1 MTNLTKKRWLI
12 LGLCCLINL
21 CIGSVYAWSV
31 FATPLAE
38 LLSGTTGR
46 ALTGGDLAIV
56 YTVANAVGP
65 ITMISGGFFNDRF
78 GPKKVIFLG
87 GLMFGVGMILS
98 GFAKSVPM
106 LLVTYGLLCGLGLG
120 MTYGCTISTG
130 VKFFP
135 DKRGLIG
142 GVATAAYGLSSVI
155 LPPIAN
161 ALVQGV
167 GVSRTFVIIGIVF
180 LLIICISSF
189 FLFPCPDGFIPEG
202 WTPPAQ
208 SAASAVRDRNWKEM
222 LSSPVFYVMLTCML
236 CGALSGMM
244 IISQASPVAQNMIGM
259 EPAAAAIAVS
269 VLALFN
275 ALGRI
280 AAGGLSDRIGR
291 INTLTVALILSLGGL
306 LALYF
311 SGAGTYASFYLGI
324 AIVGIC
330 FGAFMGVYPG
340 FTADRFGARNNSVNY
355 GIMFIGFALAGYVGP
370 TLMKNAYAHYGVYQ
384 KSFLYAMLFGVLG
397 LILSFVYRILVK
409 RMEAKENA

>member
-1 MTNLTKKRWLI
+1 MADLTKKRWLI

-38 LLSGTTGR
+38 LISGITGR

-56 YTVANAVGP
+56 YTVANGVGP

-87 GLMFGVGMILS
+87 GLMFGAGMILS
-98 GFAKSVPM
+98 GFARSIPM
-106 LLVTYGLLCGLGLG
+106 LIVTYGLLCGLGLG

-161 ALVQGV
+161 ALVQGI
-167 GVSRTFVIIGIVF
+167 GVSRTFVVIGIVF
-180 LLIICISSF
+180 LLVICVSSL

-208 SAASAVRDRNWKEM
+208 MASSTVRDRNWKEM

-244 IISQASPVAQNMIGM
+244 IISQASPVAQNMVGM
-259 EPAAAAIAVS
+259 APASAAIAVS

-291 INTLTVALILSLGGL
+291 INTLTVALVLSLIGL
-306 LALYF
+306 LSLYF
-311 SGAGTYASFYLGI
+311 SGQGTYLSFYVGI

-370 TLMKNAYAHYGVYQ
+370 TIMKNAYARFGVYQ
-384 KSFLYAMLFGVLG
+384 NAFLYALMFAVGG
-397 LILSFVYRILVK
+397 LILSFVYRVLV
-409 RMEAKENA
+409 RHADAKERI